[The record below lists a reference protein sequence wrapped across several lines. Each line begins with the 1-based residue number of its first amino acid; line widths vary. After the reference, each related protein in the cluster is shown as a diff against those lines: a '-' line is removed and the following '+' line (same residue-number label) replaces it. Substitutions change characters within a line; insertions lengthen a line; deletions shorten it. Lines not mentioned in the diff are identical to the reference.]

1 MNGRFGIPMARIKKI
16 TFVSLILALVLAL
29 VACSG
34 GNGGNN
40 GGGGNGNAG
49 GGTGGTSS
57 QGDDGGGSGSETID
71 PYRMPNPV
79 EFTTFKHLGA
89 NAKLPEGDTV
99 EDNQYTRYLKEKANI
114 TVKILWYASGDDYE
128 QKSKLAIGS
137 GDIPDVFVVDEQ
149 TFHTLAKANQLEDL
163 TEVYEK
169 YAAPLTRELYASTDN
184 KALESATIQG
194 RLMAIPNIAVQA
206 DSVSMLFIRQ
216 DWLDKLN
223 LDPPKTVADIERI
236 AKAFVD
242 NKMGGDNTIGL
253 SASSSALSVP
263 MKSARHDLKG
273 FFAAYNAFPGNW
285 VKDENGEVVYG
296 SILPQTKEALGK
308 LREMYAAGLLDKEF
322 AIRKEPDQEVIAG
335 RVGMFFGPWWSG
347 GVLRDTYANHPDAL
361 FKPYLIY
368 DDIGQVN
375 NLQLP
380 VSQRFVVVKKGFKIP
395 EAAMVYVNTFIR
407 AERKAEPDAAK
418 LDTSITTEFWP
429 IGNPTFD
436 YADAV
441 ERKSEILADALA
453 GKINPDDLIPE
464 MRILYD
470 FAKADEAAPKQDLAG
485 WARFYGYTEPAELL
499 KHPMNRIQN
508 EFTITTPTMERKWA
522 NLKKLEDETF
532 VAIVMGNKDLDA
544 FDQFVKDWK
553 AQGGDEIT
561 AEIREELK
569 QR

>member
-1 MNGRFGIPMARIKKI
+1 MARVRKSAFI
-16 TFVSLILALVLAL
+16 SLIMALVLVTA
-29 VACSG
+29 ACTG
-34 GNGGNN
+34 GGGGSAGN
-40 GGGGNGNAG
+40 GGGGGGETGSAG
-49 GGTGGTSS
+49 GGTSGTASQNSEGSAGG
-57 QGDDGGGSGSETID
+57 EID
-71 PYRMPNPV
+71 PYRMPQPT

-89 NAKLPEGDTV
+89 SAKLPEGDTV

-114 TVKILWYASGDDYE
+114 TVKILWYASGDDYD

-149 TFHTLAKANQLEDL
+149 TFHTLAKADQLEDL

-194 RLMAIPNIAVQA
+194 RLMAIPSIAVQA
-206 DSVSMLFIRQ
+206 DAVSMLFVRQ
-216 DWLDKLN
+216 DWLDALN
-223 LDPPKTVADIERI
+223 LDPPKTIEDVERI

-242 NKMGGDNTIGL
+242 NKMAGDGTIGL

-285 VKDENGEVVYG
+285 VKDASGNIVYG
-296 SILPQTKEALGK
+296 SILPETKEVLAK
-308 LREMYAAGLLDKEF
+308 LRDMYADGLLDKEF

-347 GVLRDTYANHPDAL
+347 GVLRDTYTNIPDAL

-368 DDIGQVN
+368 DDKGQVN

-441 ERKSEILADALA
+441 ERKSETLADALA

-464 MRILYD
+464 MKILYD

-499 KHPMNRIQN
+499 KQPMNHISN
-508 EFTITTPTMERKWA
+508 EFTIATPTMERKWA

-544 FDQFVKDWK
+544 FDQFVADWK